1 MAIEEYGGVVW
12 TSSHFPQVDVFEHVV
27 GDADVH
33 GIYSYLPCSSICVS
47 WLANEQKK

>member
-33 GIYSYLPCSSICVS
+33 MAYTAISLVLQSAYHG
-47 WLANEQKK
+47 